1 MPDIN
6 ELFHQINRL
15 MVLTIKHKDAFSNI
29 HIQEI
34 KYQAVSLGLKL
45 SNQDLQLTFLKS
57 NAFVSMLRAK
67 ISSLVNRFIIPSFPA
82 PCGIAS
88 LGKIVQRQINE
99 ATAQG
104 LNWPP
109 SNFSS
114 KSVFK
119 FWVENSGNNHPL
131 VKQICKRRN
140 WLIWASEYTP
150 PAYGTSGPPQELC
163 VKRYEK
169 DAIAHEDDEAD
180 IRQ

>member
-15 MVLTIKHKDAFSNI
+15 LSLTIKHKDAFSNI

-67 ISSLVNRFIIPSFPA
+67 ISSLVNRFVIPSFPA

-99 ATAQG
+99 ATA
-104 LNWPP
+104 
-109 SNFSS
+109 
-114 KSVFK
+114 
-119 FWVENSGNNHPL
+119 
-131 VKQICKRRN
+131 
-140 WLIWASEYTP
+140 
-150 PAYGTSGPPQELC
+150 
-163 VKRYEK
+163 
-169 DAIAHEDDEAD
+169 
-180 IRQ
+180 